1 MKLLLDTHTFIWLMD
16 EPEKLSEKAT
26 QVCQDDENT
35 LCLST
40 ISLWEM
46 QIKHQRGK
54 LELGVPL
61 EQVVRE
67 QAVLFNLLSVDA
79 EHVLALQALPLHH
92 NDPFDRMLLAQT
104 KVEGASLVSIDE
116 QFKHY
121 DVDVIW

>member
-1 MKLLLDTHTFIWLMD
+1 MD

-35 LCLST
+35 LYLST
-40 ISLWEM
+40 VSLWEM

-67 QAVLFNLLSVDA
+67 QAALFNLLSVDA
-79 EHVLALQALPLHH
+79 EHVLALQTLPLHH
-92 NDPFDRMLLAQT
+92 SDPFDRMLLAQAQ
-104 KVEGASLVSIDE
+104 VEGASLISIDE
-116 QFKHY
+116 KFKHY
-121 DVDVIW
+121 DVIW